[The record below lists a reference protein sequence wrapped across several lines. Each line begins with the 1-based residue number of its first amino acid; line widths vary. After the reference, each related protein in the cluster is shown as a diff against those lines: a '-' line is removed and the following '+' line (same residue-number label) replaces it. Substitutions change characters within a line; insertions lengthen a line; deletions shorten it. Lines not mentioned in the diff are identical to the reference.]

1 MPLSDIVDLIAE
13 QWVKER
19 PELADDLWP
28 IQVVARVQR
37 MQRVIDKSLKAFC
50 AEHGLE
56 TGEFD
61 VLTTLRRSGPPYALT
76 AGAFLKAAM
85 VTSGAI
91 TNRIDRMEAKGLV
104 ERVREG
110 SDRRTVLIHLTE
122 RGRELTD
129 TAMTAHL
136 RNYANILR
144 GIDRDECERAAAVLR
159 KILEAHGDTSIT

>member
-1 MPLSDIVDLIAE
+1 MSDAIDLIAE

-19 PELADDLWP
+19 PELADELWP
-28 IQVVARVQR
+28 VHVLGRVQR
-37 MQRVIDKSLKAFC
+37 MQRIIDKSLKVFW

-56 TGEFD
+56 PGEFD

-110 SDRRTVLIHLTE
+110 GDRRTVLIRLTE
-122 RGRELTD
+122 HGRELIEG
-129 TAMTAHL
+129 AMAAHL
-136 RNYANILR
+136 RNYAEIL
-144 GIDRDECERAAAVLR
+144 GSLDRDECEQIAAGLR
-159 KILEAHGDTSIT
+159 KVLEAHGDTSIT

>member
-1 MPLSDIVDLIAE
+1 MSDAIDLIAE

-19 PELADDLWP
+19 PELADELWTV
-28 IQVVARVQR
+28 QVLGRVQR

-50 AEHGLE
+50 AEHGIE
-56 TGEFD
+56 PGEFD

-110 SDRRTVLIHLTE
+110 GDRRTVLIHLTE
-122 RGRELTD
+122 RGRELID
-129 TAMTAHL
+129 AAMAAHL
-136 RNYANILR
+136 RNYAKIL
-144 GIDRDECERAAAVLR
+144 GALDRDECEQVAAGLR
-159 KILEAHGDTSIT
+159 KVLEAHGDTSIT

>member
-1 MPLSDIVDLIAE
+1 MSDVVDHITE

-19 PELADDLWP
+19 PELTDDLWP
-28 IQVVARVQR
+28 VHVLARVQR
-37 MQRVIDKSLKAFC
+37 VQRVIDKSLKAFC

-56 TGEFD
+56 PGEFD

-76 AGAFLKAAM
+76 AGGFLKAAM

-110 SDRRTVLIHLTE
+110 GDRRTVLIQLTE
-122 RGRELTD
+122 RGRELID
-129 TAMTAHL
+129 TVMVAHL
-136 RNYANILR
+136 RNYAKILDTL
-144 GIDRDECERAAAVLR
+144 DRDECERIAAGLR
-159 KILEAHGDTSIT
+159 KVLEAHGDSSIT

>member
-1 MPLSDIVDLIAE
+1 MSDVIDLIVE

-19 PELADDLWP
+19 PELADELWP
-28 IQVVARVQR
+28 VQVLGRVQR
-37 MQRVIDKSLKAFC
+37 VQSIVDKSLKAFC

-56 TGEFD
+56 PGEFD
-61 VLTTLRRSGPPYALT
+61 VLTTLRRSGLPYALT

-110 SDRRTVLIHLTE
+110 GDRRTVLIRLTE
-122 RGRELTD
+122 RGQGLID
-129 TAMTAHL
+129 TVMAAHL
-136 RNYANILR
+136 RNYAKIL
-144 GIDRDECERAAAVLR
+144 GTLDCDECERIATGLR
-159 KILEAHGDTSIT
+159 KVLEAHGDAAIT

>member
-1 MPLSDIVDLIAE
+1 MSDVVDLIAE

-28 IQVVARVQR
+28 IHVLARVQR
-37 MQRVIDKSLKAFC
+37 MQRVIDKSLKGFC

-56 TGEFD
+56 PGEFD

-110 SDRRTVLIHLTE
+110 SDRRTVLIRLTE

-129 TAMTAHL
+129 TVMAAHL
-136 RNYANILR
+136 RRYAKILDSV
-144 GIDRDECERAAAVLR
+144 DRDECERAAAVLR